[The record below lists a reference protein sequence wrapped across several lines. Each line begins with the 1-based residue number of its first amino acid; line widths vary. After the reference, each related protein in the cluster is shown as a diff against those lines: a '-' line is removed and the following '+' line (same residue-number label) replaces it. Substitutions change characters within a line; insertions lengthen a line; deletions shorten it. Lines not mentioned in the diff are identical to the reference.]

1 MARKVKIQNLLAPL
15 GLTYGVALAAVA
27 ALTGLALLTGE
38 KFLVFRLGDTFESQL
53 GLADMVGA
61 ALGVC
66 LMSFVVINISVFL
79 ARPRLYVLIFG
90 YTLFLIWS
98 LQPFTSVK
106 SLPTALWLTLIHLG
120 LSLPIFY
127 SIYKYVPK
135 LNPKIA

>member
-15 GLTYGVALAAVA
+15 GITYGVALAAVA
-27 ALTGLALLTGE
+27 AFAGLALLLGE

-53 GLADMVGA
+53 SFADLVGA
-61 ALGVC
+61 SFGVC
-66 LMSFVVINISVFL
+66 LMSFVVINVSLFL
-79 ARPRLYVLIFG
+79 GRPRIYVLILG

-106 SLPTALWLTLIHLG
+106 SLPTALWLTLIHLS

-127 SIYKYVPK
+127 GIYKYVPK